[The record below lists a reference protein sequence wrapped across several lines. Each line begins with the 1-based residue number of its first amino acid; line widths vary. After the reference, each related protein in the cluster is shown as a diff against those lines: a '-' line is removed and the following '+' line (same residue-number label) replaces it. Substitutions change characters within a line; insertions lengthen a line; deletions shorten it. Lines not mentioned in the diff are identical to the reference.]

1 MFELKNLFKS
11 KEPEV
16 VAAQP
21 VILDNPEARR
31 EGETYEKW
39 GVRMCGIVQGSLHAL
54 PPYLHKVY
62 NAMYNEQAQNVELQE
77 AARKNTET
85 EIEQTNDNIKNLE
98 GKVRDK
104 ESEIE
109 EAKGKIQE
117 LKAEKDK
124 IENNKSLVNKN
135 EKLKLIIGLVIIIPL
150 TFYLFLFY
158 SSTFYSAFF
167 RNPEKMTTNVMNSM
181 FDANALSNAYIDGV
195 TELCFVMSAPI
206 IFLGLGFCL
215 HFFSVQKGYAK
226 FVKMGGILFVTVMFD
241 CILAYLIGQQIHT
254 LEQLTGIRPVDE
266 VYSVAM
272 AIGDP
277 RTWAVIF
284 CGFIV
289 YIIWGIV
296 FDMCMSAYD
305 KLDLSKTRLEA
316 IDRDILSIEENK
328 KALREEKQKMEGT
341 IAGLKNKVSQLMS
354 KLGHETFIDYAAI
367 RTEMNNFFAGW
378 VKMMTVLSMSEQDQT
393 LAKSIFDA
401 EIQNLIK

>member
-1 MFELKNLFKS
+1 MFELKKLFKS
-11 KEPEV
+11 KDPEV

-85 EIEQTNDNIKNLE
+85 EIDQTNDNIKNLE
-98 GKVRDK
+98 RKVRDK
-104 ESEIE
+104 ESEID
-109 EAKGKIQE
+109 EANGKIQD

-167 RNPEKMTTNVMNSM
+167 RNPENITSVMNSM
-181 FDANALSNAYIDGV
+181 FDSNALSNAYNDGI

-241 CILAYLIGQQIHT
+241 CILAYLIGK
-254 LEQLTGIRPVDE
+254 QLHSMEVIIGTRPVGE
-266 VYSVAM
+266 EYSVAM
-272 AIGDP
+272 AISDP
-277 RTWAVIF
+277 NTWAVIF

-328 KALREEKQKMEGT
+328 KALREEKQKMEES
-341 IAGLKNKVSQLMS
+341 IVGLKNKLALLMS

-367 RTEMNNFFAGW
+367 RMEMNNFFAGW